1 MSKFIVIGK
10 TDCKKVDVKRFEYG
24 MNGDTVYIYITGK
37 KEPEFQQFGFPSDAQ
52 NWVAYIKK
60 EIESESK

>member
-24 MNGDTVYIYITGK
+24 MNGDTVYIYIVGK
-37 KEPEFQQFGFPSDAQ
+37 KEPEFMQFETKLNAKL
-52 NWVAYIKK
+52 WVGITKK
-60 EIESESK
+60 EIEGESK